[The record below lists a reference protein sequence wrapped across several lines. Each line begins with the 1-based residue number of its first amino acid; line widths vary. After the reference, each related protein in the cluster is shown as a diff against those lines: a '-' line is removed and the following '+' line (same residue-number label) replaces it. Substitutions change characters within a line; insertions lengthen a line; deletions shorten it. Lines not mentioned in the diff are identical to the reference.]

1 MVKCFHLC
9 RPHKKAPYDKC
20 GFHAKHSDIYVGH
33 ALAKAHWIEMQ
44 LQCVCN
50 IDKLWTPVWI
60 ANPQCSFSLPA
71 FKNRLHLIGYV
82 TRHFYHNWNR
92 VFHSKVSFAATR
104 KGKQLAQKVHN
115 AESAT
120 RRSKRLKQS
129 KSRDGETKG
138 EEEESVTETE
148 MERLRREFY
157 IHAVE
162 EMRRYFSEVSQGIPA
177 PNTYVKNQVNVIIE
191 KAVQKLAYL
200 SLENFYDKDGNLV
213 DKRLGPAYKI
223 VDEFVRTTWID
234 REHGA
239 KLMQL
244 LSQTPRNMMVPVSA
258 FFFFFF
264 FVIEFF

>member
-1 MVKCFHLC
+1 M
-9 RPHKKAPYDKC
+9 
-20 GFHAKHSDIYVGH
+20 
-33 ALAKAHWIEMQ
+33 
-44 LQCVCN
+44 
-50 IDKLWTPVWI
+50 
-60 ANPQCSFSLPA
+60 
-71 FKNRLHLIGYV
+71 
-82 TRHFYHNWNR
+82 
-92 VFHSKVSFAATR
+92 
-104 KGKQLAQKVHN
+104 
-115 AESAT
+115 
-120 RRSKRLKQS
+120 KQS

-264 FVIEFF
+264 FLLNLFNL